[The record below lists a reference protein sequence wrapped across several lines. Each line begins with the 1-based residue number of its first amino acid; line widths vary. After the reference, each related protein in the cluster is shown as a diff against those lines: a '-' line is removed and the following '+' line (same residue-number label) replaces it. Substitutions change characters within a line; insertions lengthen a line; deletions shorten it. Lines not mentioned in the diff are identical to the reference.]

1 MTVTRETAGG
11 TLTTAGLAASPAPA
25 LSLAVMTP
33 PPSSLTSAVV
43 PIHAAMVSSPGGAFR
58 AEIRRLPGVL
68 PCSSLKSSLTLRP
81 VASSSSSSIDLTPT
95 VHGFFFTSFAPARV
109 LGMIARGSV
118 IFPTVCPPSPNPPA
132 ITVTSTASA
141 ARSASAAGKTSVR
154 LNGEYTPGVHTP
166 PLGIAVPYLPMA
178 AIAMGTH
185 PAHDSGRNSVVA
197 K

>member
-1 MTVTRETAGG
+1 M
-11 TLTTAGLAASPAPA
+11 
-25 LSLAVMTP
+25 
-33 PPSSLTSAVV
+33 
-43 PIHAAMVSSPGGAFR
+43 
-58 AEIRRLPGVL
+58 
-68 PCSSLKSSLTLRP
+68 
-81 VASSSSSSIDLTPT
+81 TPT

-109 LGMIARGSV
+109 LGMIDRGSV

-166 PLGIAVPYLPMA
+166 PLGTAVPYLPMA

-185 PAHDSGRNSVVA
+185 PAQDSGRNSVVA